1 MDGHAEFGSTPGLY
15 HPRYVIKGAPSVGII
30 IPTRDR
36 LDLLRHCI
44 ESIEQTSTYRHYTI
58 TIVDNSS
65 RHPETLEYLAASKHS
80 VVKFSQ
86 PFNYSKIVNFAAAN
100 LDADH
105 LLLLNNDM
113 TVLTPGWIEALLEH
127 SQRPEIGAVGARL
140 LFPNGSVQHEGIV
153 CGRGRIAGNVELRWP
168 VVRET
173 SAVTGA
179 CLMTRRSVFE
189 EIGGFDETLRVAF
202 NDVDYC
208 LRLRGHGYRV
218 IYTPHAELCHHES
231 ASRGR
236 LNPEDDAKSFIA
248 RWGNADQIQDPYLN
262 VNVLWPNPL
271 QLRID

>member
-1 MDGHAEFGSTPGLY
+1 
-15 HPRYVIKGAPSVGII
+15 
-30 IPTRDR
+30 
-36 LDLLRHCI
+36 
-44 ESIEQTSTYRHYTI
+44 
-58 TIVDNSS
+58 
-65 RHPETLEYLAASKHS
+65 
-80 VVKFSQ
+80 
-86 PFNYSKIVNFAAAN
+86 
-100 LDADH
+100 
-105 LLLLNNDM
+105 
-113 TVLTPGWIEALLEH
+113 
-127 SQRPEIGAVGARL
+127 
-140 LFPNGSVQHEGIV
+140 
-153 CGRGRIAGNVELRWP
+153 

-208 LRLRGHGYRV
+208 LRLREHGYRV

-236 LNPEDDAKSFIA
+236 LNPEDDAKTFIA
-248 RWGNADQIQDPYLN
+248 RWGNPDQIQDPYLN